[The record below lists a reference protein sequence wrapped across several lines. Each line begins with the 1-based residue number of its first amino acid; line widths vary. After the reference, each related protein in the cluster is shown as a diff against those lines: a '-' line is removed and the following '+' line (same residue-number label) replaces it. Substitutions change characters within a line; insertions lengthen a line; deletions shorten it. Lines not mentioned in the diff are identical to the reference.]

1 LHRKKRN
8 RLCRKTWLGQLLFVY
23 LAIIK
28 NNKDMSKNQNQEFD
42 NQVRIQN
49 ALKRSTEAKIA
60 NHSPLNDEEIK
71 LICPVAMKNRM
82 QKTEVAKLGLSE
94 HYSFVPTIKVV
105 NDLRKLGWECV
116 DAVQVKSRKKST
128 NGYQKHM
135 LTFEHDSYKVEG
147 ATEYP
152 QLLLTNSH
160 DGGNSFQMSAGI
172 FRLVCANGLV
182 IKTEDYGTAR
192 LIHKGYSF
200 EAVQKMVNEFVSQI
214 DNTLTNIT
222 AMKATQI
229 TRDQQIEFAKQAALL
244 RFTSN
249 SYNEDN
255 IASVVDIDNIL
266 EATRSEDRGNGLWE
280 VYNRVQESIV
290 NGKYNYAS
298 SGNVNSEDAKAR
310 KARPIKNFK
319 QSIEVNKKLSELA
332 FAMVA

>member
-1 LHRKKRN
+1 
-8 RLCRKTWLGQLLFVY
+8 
-23 LAIIK
+23 
-28 NNKDMSKNQNQEFD
+28 MSKNQNQEFD

-116 DAVQVKSRKKST
+116 DAVQVKSRKKS
-128 NGYQKHM
+128 
-135 LTFEHDSYKVEG
+135 
-147 ATEYP
+147 
-152 QLLLTNSH
+152 TNSH

-290 NGKYNYAS
+290 NGK
-298 SGNVNSEDAKAR
+298 
-310 KARPIKNFK
+310 
-319 QSIEVNKKLSELA
+319 
-332 FAMVA
+332 